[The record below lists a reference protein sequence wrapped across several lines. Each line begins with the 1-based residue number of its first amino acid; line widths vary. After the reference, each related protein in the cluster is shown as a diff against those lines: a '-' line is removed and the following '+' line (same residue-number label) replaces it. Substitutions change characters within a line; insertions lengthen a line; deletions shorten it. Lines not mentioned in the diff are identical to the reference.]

1 MVRGKK
7 AMTDSSGV
15 DARQAARTREDE
27 TAITGRDRGESEI
40 APATLLVDAHVHIH
54 EPAALERLLDA
65 AAANFSNARDRLA
78 AAGEVLG
85 GLMLTEVAGVDCFTA
100 LADGRLSAGAWQI
113 RPTAEPVALVA
124 IRPGTLPVLV
134 IAGRQIVSAERIEV
148 LALGTRTQM
157 ADGRPLAATIDA
169 VRADGAVAVLP
180 WGFGKWWGARGRMI
194 DAYLDTAPAGAIFL
208 GDNGGRPLG
217 APAPGQFARA
227 AARSVFI
234 LPGSD
239 PLPLAGEIER
249 IGRYGFVLRLKL
261 DPDRPAR
268 ALKAHLEG
276 LERQPA
282 SFGRLQSPGRF
293 LAAQLSLR
301 LRNRPAGRPALPHNM
316 TTPDVETASDDYATR
331 FSGAIGGYFLAVQEC
346 MVRDFLDGSGPGR
359 VLEVGG
365 GHAQLVP
372 ALLEAGHEVWV
383 QGSTPGCARR
393 LAPLFARYP
402 ERLRF
407 VASSL
412 WSLPFPDRTFDAVI
426 AVRLLAHVEQF
437 EPLLQ
442 EMARVSNGRAIVDFP
457 PVFSANLVQPLL
469 FGMKRQLEG
478 NTRPYFSYDVRQLY
492 PPLRAAGF
500 GRFRVAKQFTLPM
513 VIHRKA
519 AIPAFSEVIETAC
532 RWSGLTRLFG
542 SPSVLLAERLH
553 GMPSAGR

>member
-1 MVRGKK
+1 M
-7 AMTDSSGV
+7 MTAD
-15 DARQAARTREDE
+15 QA
-27 TAITGRDRGESEI
+27 GREI

-54 EPAALERLLDA
+54 ESSALERLLDA
-65 AAANFSNARDRLA
+65 AAANFSDARHRLPTE
-78 AAGEVLG
+78 GEVLG
-85 GLMLTEVAGVDCFTA
+85 CLMLTESAGVDCFA
-100 LADGRLSAGAWQI
+100 AMADGRLSAGAWQI
-113 RPTAEPVALVA
+113 RPTAEPVALLAV
-124 IRPGTLPVLV
+124 RSGTLPVLV

-148 LALGTRTQM
+148 LGLGTREQIP
-157 ADGRPLAATIDA
+157 DGQTLAATIDA
-169 VRADGAVAVLP
+169 VRAHGALAVLP
-180 WGFGKWWGARGRMI
+180 WGFGKWWGARGHI
-194 DAYLDTAPAGAIFL
+194 LDAYLGSAAPGKIFL
-208 GDNGGRPLG
+208 GDNGGRPIG
-217 APAPGQFARA
+217 VPAPRQFARA
-227 AARSVFI
+227 VSRGMLV

-249 IGRYGFVLRLKL
+249 IGGYGFVLHLKL
-261 DPDRPAR
+261 DLDRPAR

-276 LERQPA
+276 LDRQPA
-282 SFGRLQSPGRF
+282 SFGRLLNPGRF
-293 LAAQLSLR
+293 LAAQLALR
-301 LRNRPAGRPALPHNM
+301 LGSRPAGPAALPHDT
-316 TTPDVETASDDYATR
+316 TTPDVETASDDYARR
-331 FSGAIGGYFLAVQEC
+331 FSGPIGRYFLTVQER
-346 MVRDFLDGSGPGR
+346 MVRDFLDSPGLGR

-372 ALLEAGHEVWV
+372 PLLEAGYEVWV

-402 ERLRF
+402 GRLRF

-412 WSLPFPDRTFDAVI
+412 WSLPFPDRAFDAVI
-426 AVRLLAHVEQF
+426 AVRLLAHVDRF

-442 EMARVSNGRAIVDFP
+442 EMARVSNGRVIVDFP
-457 PVFSANLVQPLL
+457 PVLSANLVQPLL

-492 PPLRAAGF
+492 RPLRAAGF

-519 AIPAFSEVIETAC
+519 ASPGFSEVLETAC

-542 SPSVLLAERLH
+542 SPSVLLAERLG